1 MTFRFA
7 EPSVVRRIFDDLT
20 QIEDGKL
27 DVEAIRAHAPK
38 LDNYRLVLGWSH
50 ALRGVVHGHPL
61 LADGGDIVTSQL
73 VYLDTSLGLARTASR
88 WYELVKPQQRR
99 ER

>member
-20 QIEDGKL
+20 QVHDGTL
-27 DVEAIRAHAPK
+27 DVAAIRAQAPT
-38 LDNYRLVLGWSH
+38 LDSYRLVLGWSH
-50 ALRGVVHGHPL
+50 ALRGVVHGHPSL
-61 LADGGDIVTSQL
+61 VDGGDIVTSQL
-73 VYLDTSLGLARTASR
+73 VYLDTSNGLARTASR
-88 WYELVKPQQRR
+88 WYRLGEPQQRR

>member
-1 MTFRFA
+1 LTFRFA

-20 QIEDGKL
+20 KIEDGKL
-27 DVEAIRAHAPK
+27 NIEEIRAHAPK
-38 LDNYRLVLGWSH
+38 LNNYRLVLGWSH

-88 WYELVKPQQRR
+88 WYELVEPQQGR